1 MSAAAESSIVP
12 TDCEAV
18 AVPDDR
24 TTCASGRTLHI
35 ATYNI
40 HKGLSFFNQRVILHE
55 LRDYLRSLNVDI
67 VFLQEVVGEH
77 TLHANR
83 FRNWPK
89 DTQYE
94 FLADAVWS
102 DFAYGKNAVYNHG
115 HHGNAILSR
124 FPISSWENED
134 ISAHRFESRGLLH
147 CELAVPGWKG
157 TLHCICVHLGLFKR
171 GRYQQLEA
179 IERRIRQLVPA
190 DAPLV
195 LAGDFNDWRG
205 AANQIL
211 VNRLNLVEVF
221 QYTQGK
227 AARSF
232 PSVLPLLRLDRIY
245 IRGFQIKNARVFHN
259 RPWSQTSDHAALLAK
274 IMRQ

>member
-1 MSAAAESSIVP
+1 MSSVSSGFDRSIPPPENRVVQ
-12 TDCEAV
+12 EA
-18 AVPDDR
+18 
-24 TTCASGRTLHI
+24 GRVLHI

-40 HKGLSFFNQRVILHE
+40 HKGLSFFNQHVILHE
-55 LRDYLRSLNVDI
+55 LRDQLRGLNVDI

-77 TLHANR
+77 ALHANR
-83 FRNWPK
+83 FWNWPK
-89 DTQYE
+89 NTQYE
-94 FLADAVWS
+94 FLADSVWP
-102 DFAYGKNAVYNHG
+102 DFVYGKNAVYDYG

-147 CELAVPGWKG
+147 CELTIPGWKD

-171 GRYQQLEA
+171 GRNQQLEA
-179 IERRIRQLVPA
+179 IEKRIRQLVPP

-205 AANQIL
+205 AANRL
-211 VNRLNLVEVF
+211 LASHLNLIEVF
-221 QYTQGK
+221 QYTHGK

-232 PSVLPLLRLDRIY
+232 PSVLPMLRLDRIY
-245 IRGFQIKNARVFHN
+245 IRGFQVENAQIFHN
-259 RPWSQTSDHAALLAK
+259 RPWSRISDHAVLSAS
-274 IMRQ
+274 IVRT

>member
-1 MSAAAESSIVP
+1 MSPIERSILP
-12 TDCEAV
+12 IDREAV
-18 AVPDDR
+18 VLPND
-24 TTCASGRTLHI
+24 SVIGESNRTLHI

-55 LRDYLRSLNVDI
+55 LRDYLRDLNVDI

-77 TLHANR
+77 TLHASR
-83 FRNWPK
+83 FQNWPK
-89 DTQYE
+89 DAQYE
-94 FLADAVWS
+94 FLADEVWS

-124 FPISSWENED
+124 FPILSWENED

-147 CELAVPGWKG
+147 CELTIPGWQD

-179 IERRIRQLVPA
+179 IERRIQQLVPPN
-190 DAPLV
+190 APLV

-205 AANQIL
+205 VANQIL
-211 VNRLNLVEVF
+211 ASRLNLVEVF
-221 QYTQGK
+221 QHTQGK

-232 PSVLPLLRLDRIY
+232 PSVLPILRLDRIY
-245 IRGFQIKNARVFHN
+245 IRGFQIKNARIFHN
-259 RPWSQTSDHAALLAK
+259 RPWSRISDHAALLAK
-274 IMRQ
+274 IMRK

>member
-1 MSAAAESSIVP
+1 MPAVDSSIFPVN
-12 TDCEAV
+12 CETV
-18 AVPDDR
+18 ATSDDR
-24 TTCASGRTLHI
+24 ATREFGRTLHI

-83 FRNWPK
+83 FRDWPK

-134 ISAHRFESRGLLH
+134 ISTHRFESRGLLH
-147 CELAVPGWKG
+147 CELTVPGWKD

-245 IRGFQIKNARVFHN
+245 IRGFQIKNASVFHN
-259 RPWSQTSDHAALLAK
+259 RPWSRISDHAALLAK

>member
-1 MSAAAESSIVP
+1 MRESN
-12 TDCEAV
+12 
-18 AVPDDR
+18 
-24 TTCASGRTLHI
+24 RTLHI

-40 HKGLSFFNQRVILHE
+40 HKGLSFFNQRVVLHE

-67 VFLQEVVGEH
+67 IFLQEVIGEH
-77 TLHANR
+77 TLHAGR
-83 FRNWPK
+83 FQDWPK
-89 DTQYE
+89 DAQYE

-147 CELAVPGWKG
+147 CELAIPGWKDA
-157 TLHCICVHLGLFKR
+157 LHCICVHLGLFKR
-171 GRYQQLEA
+171 GRYRQLEA
-179 IERRIRQLVPA
+179 IERRIRQLVPP

-205 AANQIL
+205 VANQAL
-211 VNRLNLVEVF
+211 ASRLNLVEVF
-221 QYTQGK
+221 QHTQGK

-245 IRGFQIKNARVFHN
+245 IRGFQVKNARIFHN
-259 RPWSQTSDHAALLAK
+259 RPWSRISDHAALSAQ
-274 IMRQ
+274 IMRK

>member
-1 MSAAAESSIVP
+1 MSMVKLPVSSADSDRVASLPGDEAMRESN
-12 TDCEAV
+12 
-18 AVPDDR
+18 
-24 TTCASGRTLHI
+24 RTLHI

-67 VFLQEVVGEH
+67 IFLQEVIGEH
-77 TLHANR
+77 TLHASR
-83 FRNWPK
+83 FQDWPK
-89 DTQYE
+89 DAQYE

-147 CELAVPGWKG
+147 CELTIPGWKDA
-157 TLHCICVHLGLFKR
+157 LHCICVHLGLFKR

-179 IERRIRQLVPA
+179 IERRIRQLVPP

-205 AANQIL
+205 VANQAL
-211 VNRLNLVEVF
+211 ANRLNLVEVF
-221 QYTQGK
+221 QHTQGK

-245 IRGFQIKNARVFHN
+245 IRGFQVKNARIFHN
-259 RPWSQTSDHAALLAK
+259 RPWSRISDHAALSAQ
-274 IMRQ
+274 IMRK

>member
-1 MSAAAESSIVP
+1 MSTAGPSVSSANR
-12 TDCEAV
+12 EAFIPDSKVMDV
-18 AVPDDR
+18 AD
-24 TTCASGRTLHI
+24 RTLHI

-40 HKGLSFFNQRVILHE
+40 HKGLSIFNQRVILHE

-77 TLHANR
+77 TLHASR

-89 DTQYE
+89 DTQCE
-94 FLADAVWS
+94 FLADEVWS
-102 DFAYGKNAVYNHG
+102 DFAYGKNAVYSHG

-124 FPISSWENED
+124 FPILNWENED

-147 CELAVPGWKG
+147 CELAIPGWKD

-171 GRYQQLEA
+171 GRCQQLEA
-179 IERRIRQLVPA
+179 IERRIRQLVPP

-205 AANQIL
+205 VANQIL
-211 VNRLNLVEVF
+211 ANRLSLVEVF
-221 QYTQGK
+221 QHIQGK

-232 PSVLPLLRLDRIY
+232 PSILPILRLDRIY
-245 IRGFQIKNARVFHN
+245 IRGFQIKNARIFHN
-259 RPWSQTSDHAALLAK
+259 RPWSRISDHAALLAK

>member
-1 MSAAAESSIVP
+1 MSTAGPSVSSANR
-12 TDCEAV
+12 EAV
-18 AVPDDR
+18 IPDSKVMDV
-24 TTCASGRTLHI
+24 ADRTLHI

-40 HKGLSFFNQRVILHE
+40 HKGLSIFNQRVILHE

-77 TLHANR
+77 TLHASR

-89 DTQYE
+89 DTQCE
-94 FLADAVWS
+94 FLADEVWS
-102 DFAYGKNAVYNHG
+102 DFAYGKNAVYSHG

-124 FPISSWENED
+124 FPILNWENED

-147 CELAVPGWKG
+147 CELAIPGWKD

-171 GRYQQLEA
+171 GRCQQLEA
-179 IERRIRQLVPA
+179 IERRIRQLVPP

-205 AANQIL
+205 VANQIL
-211 VNRLNLVEVF
+211 ANRLSLVEVF
-221 QYTQGK
+221 QHIQGK

-232 PSVLPLLRLDRIY
+232 PSILPILRLDRIY
-245 IRGFQIKNARVFHN
+245 IRGFQIKNARIFHN
-259 RPWSQTSDHAALLAK
+259 RPWSRISDHAALLAK